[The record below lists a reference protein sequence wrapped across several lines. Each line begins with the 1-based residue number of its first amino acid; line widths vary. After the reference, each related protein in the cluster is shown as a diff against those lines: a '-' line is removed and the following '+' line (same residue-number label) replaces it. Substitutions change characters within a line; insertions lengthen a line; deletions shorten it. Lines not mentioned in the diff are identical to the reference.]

1 MTCATTYHT
10 SHNNSRI
17 TACVTTHATIHAM
30 SHAMIHATTRALA
43 THALTC
49 ASIRALTRVSA
60 LSLTLLSVAAQ
71 PLRII
76 YTIAGILVWTRAS
89 SVLRSF
95 ARWENMLSIRRTIK
109 DIQGTTGRKPVGTA
123 QVSNRTTQAV
133 GQTMDTTRRRILMRP
148 THRTPARLTLVAIS
162 ELQGVKQKGAFK
174 HQRP

>member
-30 SHAMIHATTRALA
+30 IHATTRALA
-43 THALTC
+43 THALAC
-49 ASIRALTRVSA
+49 ASIRALTRVSVPT
-60 LSLTLLSVAAQ
+60 LTLLSVAAQ